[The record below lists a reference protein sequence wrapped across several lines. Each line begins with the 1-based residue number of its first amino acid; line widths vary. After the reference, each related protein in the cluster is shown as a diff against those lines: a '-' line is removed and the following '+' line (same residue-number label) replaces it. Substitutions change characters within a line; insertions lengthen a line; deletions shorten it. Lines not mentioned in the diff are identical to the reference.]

1 MKNSFRIQLILLLY
15 LSLSFSYLY
24 SQDLNKSLQKLPS
37 IIKAYKDKT
46 LKINKIKDSLSIVN
60 FNQNWDTIHFNPY
73 NRTEIN
79 FPFEISFLD
88 SLYASP
94 IPRKHVVTSRYG
106 WRRGRSHRGIDID
119 LITGD
124 DVYSILDGK
133 VRYVGYHAGHGK
145 TIVVRHYN
153 GLETV
158 YAHLSKYDIKVNTVV
173 KKGQLIGKGG
183 NTGRSRGSH
192 LHLEIR
198 YKGIDINPEHIFDFK
213 DNTKI
218 RSKSVWVTEDWA
230 TPYYHVSTRQSHL
243 VILDSYE
250 KAKTY
255 KKRKRQIYIVK
266 SGDTLS
272 GIANKNSVS
281 IRRICRAN
289 KIKKSSTLKI
299 GQRLIL

>member
-1 MKNSFRIQLILLLY
+1 MKNSFRIQLILLICI
-15 LSLSFSYLY
+15 SFSFSNLH
-24 SQDLNKSLQKLPS
+24 SQDLSKLPS
-37 IIKAYKDKT
+37 IIKAYKEKT
-46 LKINKIKDSLSIVN
+46 LKTARIKDSLSIVN
-60 FNQNWDTIHFNPY
+60 FNRNWDTIHFNPY
-73 NRTEIN
+73 NKTEIS

-88 SLYASP
+88 SSYASP
-94 IPRKHVVTSRYG
+94 IPRKHVITSRYG

-158 YAHLSKYDIKVNTVV
+158 YAHLSKYDVKVNTVV

-192 LHLEIR
+192 LHLEVR
-198 YKGIDINPEHIFDFK
+198 YNGVDVNPEHVFNFK

-218 RSKSVWVTEDWA
+218 RSKNVWVTEDWA
-230 TPYYHVSTRQSHL
+230 TPYYHVSTRQSNL

-250 KAKTY
+250 KATAY
-255 KKRKRQIYIVK
+255 KKRKRQVYIVK
-266 SGDTLS
+266 RGDTLS
-272 GIANKNSVS
+272 RIAYKNSVS
-281 IRRICRAN
+281 IRRICKAN
-289 KIKKSSTLKI
+289 KIKRSSTLKI

>member
-1 MKNSFRIQLILLLY
+1 MKHSFRTLIILLFFN
-15 LSLSFSYLY
+15 SLVLNSYA
-24 SQDLNKSLQKLPS
+24 QNLNKSLIELPS
-37 IIKAYKDKT
+37 IIREYKEETIKT
-46 LKINKIKDSLSIVN
+46 TKVKDSLSLIN
-60 FNQNWDTIHFNPY
+60 FNQNWDTIHFNAY
-73 NRTEIN
+73 TETKIN
-79 FPFEISFLD
+79 FPFKISFLD
-88 SLYASP
+88 STYASP

-106 WRRGRSHRGIDID
+106 WRRGRPHRAIDID

-133 VRYVGYHAGHGK
+133 VRYVGYHSGHGK

-158 YAHLSKYDIKVNTVV
+158 YAHLSKYEVKVNTLV

-192 LHLEIR
+192 LHLEVR
-198 YKGIDINPEHIFDFK
+198 HKGVDIHPEHVFSFK

-218 RSKSVWVTEDWA
+218 RSKDVWVTKDWA
-230 TPYYHVSTRQSHL
+230 TPYYHVSTRQSYL
-243 VILDSYE
+243 VILDSHE
-250 KAKTY
+250 KAIKY
-255 KKRKRQIYIVK
+255 KKRKRQVYIVK

-272 GIANKNSVS
+272 GIAYKNRVS
-281 IRRICRAN
+281 IRRICKTN
-289 KIKKSSTLKI
+289 KIRKSSTLKI

>member
-1 MKNSFRIQLILLLY
+1 MKNSFRILIAMLLFCISCNNL
-15 LSLSFSYLY
+15 F
-24 SQDLNKSLQKLPS
+24 SQDLSTTLYQLPS
-37 IIKAYKDKT
+37 LIQNIKEDSIKRQN
-46 LKINKIKDSLSIVN
+46 LKDSLSIVN
-60 FNQNWDTIHFNPY
+60 FSQNWDTIHFNAY
-73 NRTEIN
+73 AKTKIKY
-79 FPFEISFLD
+79 PFKISFLD
-88 SLYASP
+88 STYASP
-94 IPRKHVVTSRYG
+94 IPRKHVITSRYG
-106 WRRGRSHRGIDID
+106 WRRGRPHRAIDID

-133 VRYVGYHAGHGK
+133 VRYVGYHSGHGK

-158 YAHLSKYDIKVNTVV
+158 YAHLSKYDVKVNTIV

-192 LHLEIR
+192 LHLEVR
-198 YKGIDINPEHIFDFK
+198 FNGIDIHPEHVFNFK

-218 RSKSVWVTEDWA
+218 RSKDVWVTEDWA
-230 TPYYHVSTRQSHL
+230 TPYYHISTRQSFL
-243 VILDSYE
+243 VVLDSHE
-250 KAKTY
+250 KAMAY

-272 GIANKNSVS
+272 GIAYKNRVS
-281 IRRICRAN
+281 IRRICKTN
-289 KIKKSSTLKI
+289 KIRRTSTLKI

>member
-1 MKNSFRIQLILLLY
+1 MKNSFRILIAMLLLC
-15 LSLSFSYLY
+15 LSCDNLF
-24 SQDLNKSLQKLPS
+24 SQDLSTTLYQLPS
-37 IIKAYKDKT
+37 LIQNIKEDSIKRE
-46 LKINKIKDSLSIVN
+46 KIKDSLSIVN
-60 FNQNWDTIHFNPY
+60 FSQNWDTIHFNAY
-73 NRTEIN
+73 AKTKIKY
-79 FPFEISFLD
+79 PFKISFLD
-88 SLYASP
+88 STYASP
-94 IPRKHVVTSRYG
+94 IPRKHVITSRYG
-106 WRRGRSHRGIDID
+106 WRRGRPHRAIDID

-133 VRYVGYHAGHGK
+133 VRYVGYHSGHGK

-158 YAHLSKYDIKVNTVV
+158 YAHLSKYDVKVNTIV

-192 LHLEIR
+192 LHLEVR
-198 YKGIDINPEHIFDFK
+198 FNGIDIHPEHVFNFK

-218 RSKSVWVTEDWA
+218 RSKDVWVTEDWA
-230 TPYYHVSTRQSHL
+230 TPYYHISTRQSFL
-243 VILDSYE
+243 VVLDSHE
-250 KAKTY
+250 KAMAY

-272 GIANKNSVS
+272 GIAYKNRVS
-281 IRRICRAN
+281 IRRICKTN
-289 KIKKSSTLKI
+289 KIRRTSTLKI